1 MKEDKYLYVNVSY
14 EFKDILYI
22 DEVKNF
28 MRIIYNIQKDWY
40 NCFLTYQNLKR
51 NTLNQV
57 FPEDKNMIW
66 FPWLTS
72 KNMENT
78 KKEVEADDE
87 EIFRVVPNVDFI
99 YQHNSIANYQNAL
112 LFKVNISYDLWGW

>member
-1 MKEDKYLYVNVSY
+1 MKGDKYLYVNVSY

-40 NCFLTYQNLKR
+40 NCFLTYQNLK
-51 NTLNQV
+51 NKTLNQV

-112 LFKVNISYDLWGW
+112 LFKVNISYDL

>member
-1 MKEDKYLYVNVSY
+1 MKGDKYLYVNVSY

-40 NCFLTYQNLKR
+40 NCFLTYQNLKKK
-51 NTLNQV
+51 TLNQV

-112 LFKVNISYDLWGW
+112 LFKVNISYDL